1 MVSSKVCILKLSG
14 TFLLICAIIQSKMT
28 SFGRGRGRGIYVQ
41 RGRGFKP
48 GGLSRY
54 SRYDNNFFAVLG
66 EQGEQG
72 EDIAQDGG
80 MSSLFTS
87 QGGNNDNDG
96 FTVVRG
102 KQSKRQ
108 RISSSGQSGVTDQA
122 VDGAALFESDFSDL
136 STDQKFSLIL
146 SKLSVNEIRVSSID
160 RKVDE
165 LTNVSSRV
173 DAVENVVRSQ
183 HDRLKLLEYRSIDL
197 EARSRRKNL
206 LIKGIPENRR
216 ENCFQEVRRI
226 ILEELGIERDMYL
239 ERAHRLGRFDSSKT
253 RPIIVAFRD
262 FCDTLEILNAASS
275 LKDTPYSVCRDYP
288 SEISKARQSLWRQF
302 KETRESN
309 PNRKVT
315 LEYPAAI
322 YVNGVLVADAF
333 PDWYPTLRGS
343 RVSVVPQTQ
352 SQTQSGGKPIHS
364 YSNSIVT
371 GLGARPRDVFNSTS
385 TRPLNLS
392 MGQQANT
399 VTNVVG
405 GQMRIRSNDSSP
417 ARMDEDPPHS
427 PSLLP
432 SAPPTA
438 PNDITQER
446 GRDEDSLFPPH
457 PTF

>member
-1 MVSSKVCILKLSG
+1 
-14 TFLLICAIIQSKMT
+14 
-28 SFGRGRGRGIYVQ
+28 
-41 RGRGFKP
+41 
-48 GGLSRY
+48 
-54 SRYDNNFFAVLG
+54 
-66 EQGEQG
+66 
-72 EDIAQDGG
+72 

-87 QGGNNDNDG
+87 QGDNDDNDG

-165 LTNVSSRV
+165 LMNVSSRV

-197 EARSRRKNL
+197 EARGRRKNL
-206 LIKGIPENRR
+206 LFKGIPENRR

-253 RPIIVAFRD
+253 RPIIVAFCD

-275 LKDTPYSVCRDYP
+275 LKDTRYSVCRDYP
-288 SEISKARQSLWRQF
+288 SEISKAHQSLWRQF

-343 RVSVVPQTQ
+343 RVSVIPQTQ

-371 GLGARPRDVFNSTS
+371 GIGARPRDVFNSTS

-392 MGQQANT
+392 MGQQANM
-399 VTNVVG
+399 VTN
-405 GQMRIRSNDSSP
+405 
-417 ARMDEDPPHS
+417 
-427 PSLLP
+427 
-432 SAPPTA
+432 A

-446 GRDEDSLFPPH
+446 GRDEDSLFPPTLPSSAP
-457 PTF
+457 PTAPNDKIQERDILPPPSSTPSRGRSPTRKKTSSSRPRNQASASRSRARSVKRSASRSLSIGPQSNQSQDINQAAGGSSTKKLGTSKEAENESSSLNETNTQPPHSPKK